1 MTQYHFLDESGDTG
15 FNDSASSS
23 KYFALAMVQLAEHI
37 PLETLTKVRQLLHLS
52 TSFELKYYKT
62 THRQRETF
70 FKTIQPLP
78 FRVRAVVIN
87 KEYLPHS
94 YHRMRGQDIMAEFI
108 SRLILRASPLDIA
121 HDILVIDGAAH
132 PLLKAT
138 RVQLSA
144 ECRRT
149 RRARPFG
156 KIVSGE
162 SKRDD
167 CLQLADM
174 IAGAT
179 RQHVVDGISDYYRT
193 FADKVVDLWR
203 T

>member
-1 MTQYHFLDESGDTG
+1 MDPG

-23 KYFALAMVQLAEHI
+23 KYFALAMVQLAEHA
-37 PLETLTKVRQLLHLS
+37 PLNELVKVRQLLHLS

-62 THRQRETF
+62 TPRQKEIF
-70 FKTIQPLP
+70 FKTIRPVS

-87 KEYLPHS
+87 KEHLAKS
-94 YHRMRGQDIMAEFI
+94 YHSMRGQDIMAEFI

-121 HDILVIDGAAH
+121 HDILIIDGATH

-138 RVQLSA
+138 RIQLSA
-144 ECRRT
+144 ECRRV
-149 RRARPFG
+149 RRTRPFG

-174 IAGAT
+174 IAGAI
-179 RQHVVDGISDYYRT
+179 RQYVMEGQDDYYKL
-193 FADKVVDLWR
+193 FADKVVDLWLVK
-203 T
+203 